1 MKIGIDTTSA
11 VMQGGGIGRYTRE
24 LVQATLARD
33 SENEY
38 VLFSAPPPPNKSLP
52 QIFPA
57 NERITYKVAPV
68 SEQWL
73 YRLWYRARLPI
84 SVQRFTGQLDLF
96 HSPDFVLPP
105 VSGNIPTLLTVHDLS
120 FVHFPEVYPEVLV
133 NYLNKVVPW
142 SVARATHILADSEAT
157 KQDLLAIW
165 QVPDEK
171 VSVLYSGVSE
181 AFVRVEDMGRIT
193 AVRQK
198 YHLGDKPYLL
208 SIGTVQPRKNYQ
220 MLIQAFAPLTDKFPH
235 NLYIAGGKGWLYD
248 EMMAEVEKQ
257 GIADRV
263 RFIGF
268 VDDEDLPTLYS
279 AADLY
284 LFPSI
289 YEGFG
294 LPMLEA
300 MACGVPVIAS
310 DVSSLPEVGGETAV
324 MIPPYDLLQ
333 WTQKIDALL
342 SNLERRQQMAAA
354 GYQQVQ
360 KFSWQKAAT
369 KLLSIYQTLLLP
381 QNR

>member
-1 MKIGIDTTSA
+1 MKIGIDVTSA

-24 LVQATLARD
+24 LVQATLAQD
-33 SENEY
+33 SSNKY
-38 VLFSAPPPPNKSLP
+38 VLFSAPPPPGKLLS
-52 QIFPA
+52 QIFPTT
-57 NERITYKVAPV
+57 RQVTHKIAPV

-73 YRLWYRARLPI
+73 YRLWYRARLPV

-120 FVHFPEVYPEVLV
+120 FVHFPAVYPEVLV

-157 KQDLLAIW
+157 KQDLMAMW
-165 QVPDEK
+165 QVSDEK
-171 VSVLYSGVSE
+171 VSVLYSGVNE
-181 AFVRVEDMGRIT
+181 AFKRVEDRRRIT

-198 YHLGDKPYLL
+198 YNLGEAPYLL
-208 SIGTVQPRKNYQ
+208 TVGTVQPRKNYQ
-220 MLIQAFAPLTDKFPH
+220 MLIQAFAPLADKIPH
-235 NLYIAGGKGWLYD
+235 NLIIAGGKGWLYD

-257 GIADRV
+257 GLVERV

-268 VDDEDLPTLYS
+268 VDDADLPTLYS

-294 LPMLEA
+294 LPMLEG

-324 MIPPYDLLQ
+324 MLPPHDLLQ
-333 WTQKIDALL
+333 WTQKLTP
-342 SNLERRQQMAAA
+342 
-354 GYQQVQ
+354 
-360 KFSWQKAAT
+360 FSLIQSSDIA
-369 KLLSIYQTLLLP
+369 
-381 QNR
+381 

>member
-24 LVQATLARD
+24 LVQATLAQD
-33 SENEY
+33 TANEY
-38 VLFSAPPPPNKSLP
+38 VLFSAPPPSSKSLEAL
-52 QIFPA
+52 FPA
-57 NERITYKVAPV
+57 NGRVTHKIAPV

-73 YRLWYRARLPI
+73 YRMWYRARLPI
-84 SVQRFTGQLDLF
+84 SMQRFTGKLDLF

-120 FVHFPEVYPEVLV
+120 FVHFPEVYPQVLV

-142 SVARATHILADSEAT
+142 SVGRATHILADSEAT
-157 KQDLLAIW
+157 KQDLMAVW
-165 QVPDEK
+165 QVPSEK
-171 VSVLYSGVSE
+171 VSVLYSGVSDLF
-181 AFVRVEDMGRIT
+181 ARVEDEGMIT
-193 AVRQK
+193 AVRHK
-198 YHLGDKPYLL
+198 YNLGEAPYLL
-208 SIGTVQPRKNYQ
+208 SVGTVQPRKNYQ
-220 MLIQAFAPLTDKFPH
+220 MLIQAFAPLANRFPH

-248 EMMAEVEKQ
+248 EMMAEIEKQ
-257 GIADRV
+257 GLTDRV

-268 VDDEDLPTLYS
+268 VDDADLPTLYS

-310 DVSSLPEVGGETAV
+310 DVSSLPEVGEGTAV
-324 MIPPYDLLQ
+324 LLPPHDPAK
-333 WTQKIDALL
+333 WTQKINELL
-342 SNLERRQQMAAA
+342 ADSEQQKQMTTA
-354 GYQQVQ
+354 GYKQVQ
-360 KFSWQKAAT
+360 RFSWEKAAT
-369 KLLSIYQTLLLP
+369 QLLLIYQRLIL
-381 QNR
+381 QNQ

>member
-165 QVPDEK
+165 QVSDEK

-181 AFVRVEDMGRIT
+181 AFIRVEDMGRIT

-198 YHLGDKPYLL
+198 YHLGDNPYLL

-220 MLIQAFAPLTDKFPH
+220 MLIQAFAPLADKFPH

-324 MIPPYDLLQ
+324 MIPPHDLLQ

-342 SNLERRQQMAAA
+342 SNLEQRQQMAAA

-360 KFSWQKAAT
+360 KFSWQKAAIQ
-369 KLLSIYQTLLLP
+369 LLSIYQTLLSF
-381 QNR
+381 